1 MLHVT
6 LYRLDRRGRLDL
18 RERPFRSLSALAL
31 FFARDRGD
39 SWDWAEVA
47 DPMPSGRTAR
57 YPAESLRA
65 IAAGQRLV
73 FSAVPPIVSPF
84 SHRMHRR

>member
-6 LYRLDRRGRLDL
+6 LYRIDRCGLLDL

-31 FFARDRGD
+31 FFACDRGD
-39 SWDWAEVA
+39 SWDWAEVD
-47 DPMPSGRTAR
+47 DPGPSGRTAR

-65 IAAGQRLV
+65 MAAGLRLV
-73 FSAVPPIVSPF
+73 FSAVPPLVSPF